1 MRIGIFGGS
10 FDPPHRGHLRMAKA
24 AQESLGL
31 DEIIFLPAARN
42 PMKPARTTASGD
54 DRLEMVKLLIANEPA
69 FSVSDM
75 ELTRGG
81 MSYTVDTLGELH
93 MVRPAEYWFLMGADA
108 LKGFGEWKNP
118 QRILRLCRIAVAVRP
133 PLQSADDVAAR
144 LPAEFRDKMDVV
156 PMVGDATTST
166 DIRIAL
172 REGKLASDIVPA
184 NVLQY
189 IRRKKLYTR

>member
-1 MRIGIFGGS
+1 MRIGILGGS

-24 AQESLGL
+24 AQSALGL
-31 DEIIFLPAARN
+31 DEVIFLPAARN
-42 PMKPARTTASGD
+42 PLKPSRTTASAD
-54 DRLEMVKLLIANEPA
+54 DRLEMVKLLIQGEPT

-81 MSYTVDTLGELH
+81 VSYTVDTLGELH
-93 MVRPAEYWFLMGADA
+93 MVRPAEYWFLIGADG
-108 LKGFGEWKNP
+108 LKGFDEWKNP
-118 QRILRLCRIAVAVRP
+118 QRILRLCRIGVAVRP
-133 PLQSADDVAAR
+133 PLQSAADVTAR
-144 LPAEFRDKMDVV
+144 LPGEFRDKMDVV
-156 PMVGDATTST
+156 PMVGDTTSST